1 MSVIK
6 LQKRVEISGN
16 LCYNQIKQSEV
27 VLMST
32 EKAYIQLLE
41 EVRRYIDENY
51 TGEFIMR
58 APKMSM
64 LSAPVCAARREKP
77 VLLEDTCLFSI
88 PEPDET
94 FTEALFRMID
104 ERGLTDSQVY
114 NKAQIDRRLFSKIR
128 SNNDYKPKK
137 QTAVAF
143 ALALEL
149 NLDETQ
155 ELLERAGYTLSNNI
169 KFDLVI
175 KFFIEKKMY
184 DINEINTVLYELDQS
199 LIGNSIK

>member
-1 MSVIK
+1 
-6 LQKRVEISGN
+6 
-16 LCYNQIKQSEV
+16 
-27 VLMST
+27 MST
-32 EKAYIQLLE
+32 GKAYIQLLD

-51 TGEFIMR
+51 AVEFIAR

-64 LSAPVCAARREKP
+64 LSASVCAARKEKH
-77 VLLEDTCLFSI
+77 VLMEDTCMFSI

-94 FTEALFRMID
+94 FTEALFRLID

-128 SNNDYKPKK
+128 GNNDYKPKK
-137 QTAVAF
+137 QTAIAF